1 MIEVMNIPVTQICPS
16 PRNPRKTFD
25 ESAIEELA
33 KNIEKQGLLQPITVR
48 LKSKGYEE
56 IDEDTAEVVIIEPQY
71 EIVCGERRFRAYKKI
86 GSRLN
91 GYNEI
96 PCIIRDMSDDE
107 AFEAMITENLQ
118 RQDVDPVEEAL
129 AFSLLAENGKSVDDI
144 AAKFG
149 KSNRFVLDRI
159 KLNALI
165 PELKELIKSDD
176 LPLSGAMILSKLSEK
191 DQKGYYKN
199 YHKGSSVNEIKR
211 FVDNKFGIITS
222 CQFFNE
228 DGFSSSYP
236 KCADCVNNTAN
247 YSCLFYEM
255 KGKEQK
261 CANPE
266 CLRKKESDYIFYKI
280 MQQAD
285 ILVKDGETLDFG
297 KSVVI
302 YSAPEPYWNDELKKK
317 SNEFLKRVKNAGF
330 AVVDPHDVFDSE
342 CFYKENDERI
352 TKMLSGNKIYRC
364 ISFNNGYGKSYYSVK
379 FYYVKKHTATGTCAA
394 VDVRSAEIDKIKSQM
409 KRNKEIAVENAA
421 KTMREWA
428 QNKKSYPAK
437 SSELSL
443 NERVVFDV
451 MVLRGCSSEYLE
463 SIGIKK
469 HDVNDKGWIEYVKNN
484 QSERMHW
491 YREFIRENLTSNDVN
506 SYDYMRRCQI
516 MIFSE
521 QYPDEFSKMNKKI
534 LDSYSKKETSLK
546 GKLDELEKA

>member
-247 YSCLFYEM
+247 YSSLFYEM

-261 CANPE
+261 CTNPE

-352 TKMLSGNKIYRC
+352 TKMLSENKIYRC
-364 ISFNNGYGKSYYSVK
+364 ISFNNGYGKPYYSVK

-506 SYDYMRRCQI
+506 FYDYMRRCQI

>member
-261 CANPE
+261 CTNPE
-266 CLRKKESDYIFYKI
+266 CLRNKESDYIFYKI

-285 ILVKDGETLDFG
+285 ILVKDGETLDFD

-352 TKMLSGNKIYRC
+352 TKMLSENKIYRC
-364 ISFNNGYGKSYYSVK
+364 ISFNNGYGKPYYSVK

-506 SYDYMRRCQI
+506 FYDYMRRCQI

>member
-211 FVDNKFGIITS
+211 FVDNKLGIITS

-261 CANPE
+261 CTNPE

-352 TKMLSGNKIYRC
+352 TKMLSENKIYRC
-364 ISFNNGYGKSYYSVK
+364 ISFNNGYGKPYYSVK

-506 SYDYMRRCQI
+506 FYDYMRRCQI

-546 GKLDELEKA
+546 SKLDELEKA